1 MARHLTRLWWRLLA
15 LAFAAVLVAGAFVI
29 GFELGL
35 TRGNDIAEPVIA
47 ALVEQRGTLIEEQKT
62 LVGEVNGLRDDV
74 SKLRQESAVLERSR
88 QIERETNKALQAQL
102 KDAQDERLA
111 LLKEGTYLK
120 RLIREGGKGAVS
132 VHDLVLSA
140 GEKPREVRYS
150 FVVTQL
156 IPDFGETK
164 GRVSLGVAGLLDG
177 KERML
182 SLEELPGAS
191 PKELAMQFDQ
201 MQSFR
206 GGLTLPEGFVP
217 GSLKVTITPEGDRLT
232 GNSETF
238 PWVLADPR
246 R

>member
-1 MARHLTRLWWRLLA
+1 LA
-15 LAFAAVLVAGAFVI
+15 VAFAAALVAAAFII

-35 TRGNDIAEPVIA
+35 TRGNDMAEPAIA
-47 ALVEQRGTLIEEQKT
+47 ALLEERGA
-62 LVGEVNGLRDDV
+62 LVGEVNALRNDV
-74 SKLRQESAVLERSR
+74 SKLRQESSVLERSR
-88 QIERETNKALQAQL
+88 QIERETNKALQSQL

-132 VHDLVLSA
+132 VHDLVLVA
-140 GEKPREVRYS
+140 GEKPGVVRYS

-156 IPDFGETK
+156 IPDFGETE
-164 GRVSLGVAGLLDG
+164 GRVSLGVAGLLNG

-182 SLEELPGAS
+182 GLEELPGAS
-191 PKELAMQFDQ
+191 PKELSMHFDQ

-206 GGLTLPEGFVP
+206 GELTLPDGFVP
-217 GSLKVTITPEGDRLT
+217 GSLKVTITPEGGRLT

-238 PWVLADPR
+238 PWVVEGPPR
-246 R
+246 

>member
-35 TRGNDIAEPVIA
+35 TRGNAMAEPAIA
-47 ALVEQRGTLIEEQKT
+47 ALMEERGALI
-62 LVGEVNGLRDDV
+62 GEANALRDEV
-74 SKLRQESAVLERSR
+74 SKLRQESSVLERSR

-111 LLKEGTYLK
+111 LLKEGIYLK

-140 GEKPREVRYS
+140 GEKPGDVRYS

-206 GGLTLPEGFVP
+206 GELTLPEGFVP